1 MHVKVDLQ
9 RCKTVS
15 TWCSHPSFKIT
26 ILHIPLPI
34 HALLRMHKMW
44 NTWSVLARLFL
55 CLDLYF
61 AVQLYNS
68 TGTTIALAVFQDY
81 EVFRIT
87 ASGFRINRPC
97 RLVISTISAYCNN
110 EKIRRRNCSSGRA
123 SDRNH
128 NWTPVR
134 SQAKQPGEWRRAM
147 TEWEHITSCTY
158 GMHKE
163 INGGEEVSEIRGSYG
178 SWSGGWMRWN
188 EKKRTIHPPFDV
200 IKTMMELLPSLWCV
214 ESKTNLVHI
223 ILIVLFNE
231 IIMPKNSLCPFTF
244 SIPVHLLDSSS
255 PFADA
260 AQFNSTLPLQSAK
273 GPARQCIYGFTNQ
286 IQCNGGKGK

>member
-1 MHVKVDLQ
+1 MSFGDFHHFCLLLEWKNKEKKLQ
-9 RCKTVS
+9 FGKGFGSESQLNTCAK
-15 TWCSHPSFKIT
+15 PSQT
-26 ILHIPLPI
+26 
-34 HALLRMHKMW
+34 
-44 NTWSVLARLFL
+44 ARRVAEGN
-55 CLDLYF
+55 DWM
-61 AVQLYNS
+61 
-68 TGTTIALAVFQDY
+68 
-81 EVFRIT
+81 
-87 ASGFRINRPC
+87 
-97 RLVISTISAYCNN
+97 
-110 EKIRRRNCSSGRA
+110 RA
-123 SDRNH
+123 R
-128 NWTPVR
+128 
-134 SQAKQPGEWRRAM
+134 
-147 TEWEHITSCTY
+147 HITSYTY

-188 EKKRTIHPPFDV
+188 EIKRTIHPPFDV

-214 ESKTNLVHI
+214 ESKSNLVHI

-244 SIPVHLLDSSS
+244 AIPALILDSSS

-273 GPARQCIYGFTNQ
+273 GPARQCIYGFTNL